1 MTDLLQISA
10 NEMKF
15 LVKRSVEGLGFT
27 PGDQLGAGARAAA
40 CYQYGLANSAVID
53 AALSSLQADI
63 QGPVLVA
70 KATQASDEW
79 LFDAQGQSA
88 LVQAEL
94 ALGSA
99 LSHGASAVRVR
110 NTSQGMLVAPVL
122 MAWLSKPLAQG
133 TAQQSIALY
142 FTSQKGDQR
151 CLWLAANGK
160 PLGLYQPKSAVVAS
174 NELLVRVGEE
184 DIDGH
189 LITDGA
195 DLLGWRERSLDQG
208 ILVDLSLVTRLK
220 TMMTDSFVPESDE
233 SRNSGAGPG

>member
-1 MTDLLQISA
+1 MADLLQISA

-15 LVKRSVEGLGFT
+15 LVKRSVEGLGFA

-53 AALSSLQADI
+53 AALSNLQAAVA
-63 QGPVLVA
+63 GPVLID
-70 KATQASDEW
+70 KGDEW

-94 ALGSA
+94 ALGAA

-122 MAWLSKPLAQG
+122 MAWLSKPMAQD

-142 FTSQKGDQR
+142 YVSQKGQQR

-160 PLGLYQPKSAVVAS
+160 PLGLYQPKSDMVAG
-174 NELLVRVGEE
+174 NELLVRVAEA

-208 ILVDLSLVTRLK
+208 LLVDLDLVTRLK
-220 TMMTDSFVPESDE
+220 TMMMDSFVPESEE
-233 SRNSGAGPG
+233 SRNSGAGPS

>member
-1 MTDLLQISA
+1 MADLLQISA

-53 AALSSLQADI
+53 AALSNLQAAVT
-63 QGPVLVA
+63 GPVLID
-70 KATQASDEW
+70 KGDEW

-94 ALGSA
+94 ALGAA

-122 MAWLSKPLAQG
+122 MAWLSKPMAQG
-133 TAQQSIALY
+133 AVQQSMALY
-142 FTSQKGDQR
+142 FVSQKGDQR
-151 CLWLAANGK
+151 CLWLAANGM
-160 PLGLYQPKSAVVAS
+160 PLGLYQPKSEVVAS
-174 NELLVRVGEE
+174 NELLVRVAEE
-184 DIDGH
+184 DVDAH

-208 ILVDLSLVTRLK
+208 LLVDLNLVARLK
-220 TMMTDSFVPESDE
+220 TMMMDSFVPESEE
-233 SRNSGAGPG
+233 SRNSGAGPS

>member
-1 MTDLLQISA
+1 MADLLQISA

-53 AALSSLQADI
+53 AALSNLQAAVT
-63 QGPVLVA
+63 GPVLID
-70 KATQASDEW
+70 KGDEW

-94 ALGSA
+94 ALGAA

-122 MAWLSKPLAQG
+122 MAWLSKPMAQG
-133 TAQQSIALY
+133 AVQQSMALY
-142 FTSQKGDQR
+142 FVSQKGDQR
-151 CLWLAANGK
+151 CLWLAANGM
-160 PLGLYQPKSAVVAS
+160 PLGLYQPKSEVVAS
-174 NELLVRVGEE
+174 NELLVRVAEE
-184 DIDGH
+184 DVDAH

-208 ILVDLSLVTRLK
+208 LLVDLNLVTRLK
-220 TMMTDSFVPESDE
+220 TMMMDSFVPESEE
-233 SRNSGAGPG
+233 SRNSGAGPS

>member
-1 MTDLLQISA
+1 MADLLQISA

-53 AALSSLQADI
+53 AALSNLQAAVT
-63 QGPVLVA
+63 GPVLID
-70 KATQASDEW
+70 KGDEW

-94 ALGSA
+94 ALGAA
-99 LSHGASAVRVR
+99 LSHGASAIRVR

-122 MAWLSKPLAQG
+122 MAWLSKPMAQG
-133 TAQQSIALY
+133 AVQQSMALY
-142 FTSQKGDQR
+142 FVSQKGDQR
-151 CLWLAANGK
+151 CLWLAANGM
-160 PLGLYQPKSAVVAS
+160 PLGLYQPKSEVVAS
-174 NELLVRVGEE
+174 NELLVRVAEE
-184 DIDGH
+184 DVDAH

-208 ILVDLSLVTRLK
+208 LLVDLNLVTRLK
-220 TMMTDSFVPESDE
+220 TMMMDSFVPESEE
-233 SRNSGAGPG
+233 SRNSGAGPS

>member
-1 MTDLLQISA
+1 MADLLQISA

-53 AALSSLQADI
+53 AALSNLQAAVT
-63 QGPVLVA
+63 GPVLID
-70 KATQASDEW
+70 KGDEW

-94 ALGSA
+94 ALGAA
-99 LSHGASAVRVR
+99 LSHGASAIRVR

-122 MAWLSKPLAQG
+122 MAWLSKPMAQG
-133 TAQQSIALY
+133 AVQQSMALY
-142 FTSQKGDQR
+142 FVSQKGDPR
-151 CLWLAANGK
+151 CLWLAANGM
-160 PLGLYQPKSAVVAS
+160 PLGLYQPKSEVVAS
-174 NELLVRVGEE
+174 NELLVRVAEE
-184 DIDGH
+184 DVDAH

-208 ILVDLSLVTRLK
+208 LLVDLNLVARLK
-220 TMMTDSFVPESDE
+220 TMMMDSFVPESEE
-233 SRNSGAGPG
+233 SRNSGAGPS

>member
-1 MTDLLQISA
+1 MADLLQISA

-53 AALSSLQADI
+53 AALSNLQAAVT
-63 QGPVLVA
+63 GPVLID
-70 KATQASDEW
+70 KGDEW

-94 ALGSA
+94 ALGAA
-99 LSHGASAVRVR
+99 LSHGASAIRVR

-122 MAWLSKPLAQG
+122 MAWLSKPMAQG
-133 TAQQSIALY
+133 AVQQSMALY
-142 FTSQKGDQR
+142 FVSQKGDQR
-151 CLWLAANGK
+151 CLWLAANGM
-160 PLGLYQPKSAVVAS
+160 PLGLYQPKSEVVAS
-174 NELLVRVGEE
+174 NELLVRVAEE
-184 DIDGH
+184 DVDAH

-208 ILVDLSLVTRLK
+208 LLVDLNLVARLK
-220 TMMTDSFVPESDE
+220 TMMMDSFVPESEE
-233 SRNSGAGPG
+233 SRNSGAGPS

>member
-1 MTDLLQISA
+1 MADLLQISA

-15 LVKRSVEGLGFT
+15 LVKRSVEGLGFA
-27 PGDQLGAGARAAA
+27 PGDQMGAGVRAAA

-53 AALSSLQADI
+53 AALTGLQTDV
-63 QGPVLVA
+63 QGPVL
-70 KATQASDEW
+70 KNKGDEW

-99 LSHGASAVRVR
+99 LSHGASAVRVT

-122 MAWLSKPLAQG
+122 MAWLSKPMAQG
-133 TAQQSIALY
+133 VAQQSMALY
-142 FTSQKGDQR
+142 FVSQKGDQR
-151 CLWLAANGK
+151 CLWLAANGM
-160 PLGLYQPKSAVVAS
+160 PLGLYQPKSEVVAS
-174 NELLVRVGEE
+174 NELLVRVAEE

-208 ILVDLSLVTRLK
+208 ILVDLDLVTRLK
-220 TMMTDSFVPESDE
+220 TMMMDSFVPESEE
-233 SRNSGAGPG
+233 SRNSGAGPS